1 MKLQQNL
8 VGALAVAV
16 VIWGLSACAT
26 TSDVTAYNSSMDG
39 ALRSARF
46 KVQTASTIE
55 QRNHLRSLPD
65 HRFTA
70 VKENGNL
77 YYLFPDKSQNR
88 LYVGD
93 HWAYRAFINNE
104 KNNRLREQGA
114 FVFETDPSNRADN
127 RTVVVWHGW
136 SPFQQWQ

>member
-1 MKLQQNL
+1 MKLQQFKNL
-8 VGALAVAV
+8 IGTFAAAAILLS
-16 VIWGLSACAT
+16 LSACAT
-26 TSDVTAYNSSMDG
+26 SDVAYTSSMDG
-39 ALRSARF
+39 ALRSANF
-46 KVQTASTIE
+46 KVQNATTVE

-65 HRFTA
+65 NRFTA

-77 YYLFPDKSQNR
+77 YYLFTDKSQNR

-114 FVFETDPSNRADN
+114 FVYETDPSNRADN
-127 RTVVVWHGW
+127 RTVVIWHGW
-136 SPFQQWQ
+136 SPFQQW